1 MRYRAKVLTPAMAV
15 ELTELDA
22 ASDEEARR
30 IVASSG
36 GRLLGLETLRSGLFA
51 GQSKSKGF
59 RLAVFNQQLFSLLE
73 AGQPVVDAIDI
84 LGHNDQRG
92 RHRAIYDTLLDGLR
106 QGKQLSEAMMAL
118 PSVFPP
124 LYVAMVRS
132 SETTGTV
139 RASIQRFMHYQR
151 QVEDI
156 RGKLV
161 SAAIYPAILVLVGFI
176 VIAFLM
182 LYVVPRFSAVF
193 DDVAARQ
200 QASAGFVQVWGSFV
214 RHHGAL
220 AWFGFFS
227 MLAAAVAA
235 FTHPRTR
242 RAIYGKVLALPWIG
256 EKVWLLQLAR
266 LYRTLG
272 MLLKSGVSIL
282 SAMRMTEE
290 SLSLSLRPG
299 MQRAI
304 ASVAE
309 GKPLSAVLPACG
321 LSTEVAQRLLVAG
334 ESSGNLDDMMQ
345 RIADFYD
352 QEMATW
358 IDTAGRLVEPILMV
372 GIGLVIGAVV
382 LMLYMPIFDLAN
394 AV

>member
-1 MRYRAKVLTPAMAV
+1 MRFRAKVLTPAMAV
-15 ELTELDA
+15 ELVELDVV
-22 ASDEEARR
+22 SDDEARR
-30 IVASSG
+30 VVESSG
-36 GRLLGLETLRSGLFA
+36 ARLLALETMHAGLLGGRSTKAFNLT
-51 GQSKSKGF
+51 
-59 RLAVFNQQLFSLLE
+59 VFNQQLFSLLE
-73 AGQPVVDAIDI
+73 AGQPVVDAIEI
-84 LGHNDQRG
+84 LGHNDKRG

-106 QGKQLSEAMMAL
+106 QGRQLSEAMAAL

-139 RASIQRFMHYQR
+139 RASIQRFMQYQR
-151 QVEDI
+151 QVDEI
-156 RGKLV
+156 RGKLKA
-161 SAAIYPAILVLVGFI
+161 AAIYPAILVSVGFF

-182 LYVVPRFSAVF
+182 LYVLPRFSAVF
-193 DDVAARQ
+193 DDIAARQ
-200 QASAGFVQVWGSFV
+200 HASAGFVQLWGGFV
-214 RHHGAL
+214 RNHGL
-220 AWFGFFS
+220 MAWSGFFAII
-227 MLAAAVAA
+227 AATVL
-235 FTHPRTR
+235 FVVHPKI
-242 RAIYGKVLALPWIG
+242 RAGISRKLLDMPFIG

-272 MLLKSGVSIL
+272 MLLKSGVSVL
-282 SAMRMTEE
+282 SAMRMTEA
-290 SLSLSLRPG
+290 SLSAALRTNL
-299 MQRAI
+299 QTAI

-309 GKPLSAVLPACG
+309 GKPMSMVLPECG

-334 ESSGNLDDMMQ
+334 ESSGNLDEMME

-372 GIGLVIGAVV
+372 AIGLVIGAVV
-382 LMLYMPIFDLAN
+382 LMLYTPIFDLAN